1 MIIKPKYRKP
11 RERYDIDGHRMGSHS
26 LCESGIVHRYC
37 TARHLIYRKSHEFL
51 PLFIAAAFGLFG
63 ISHAATLLG
72 FMVPLTIP
80 LIIIRALA
88 YLLVIYALV
97 MHLKTSMIA
106 KEARKAWVDYFREES
121 REPSPEKEGQE
132 QKK

>member
-1 MIIKPKYRKP
+1 MAIEWDPILFVNLVLCII
-11 RERYDIDGHRMGSHS
+11 IVLLGIICNHR
-26 LCESGIVHRYC
+26 
-37 TARHLIYRKSHEFL
+37 SHESL

-72 FMVPLTIP
+72 YRVPLTVP

-88 YLLVIYALV
+88 YLLVVYALV
-97 MHLKTSMIA
+97 MHLKTTMIA
-106 KEARKAWVDYFREES
+106 QDTQQAWVDFFREES
-121 REPSPEKEGQE
+121 RQPASEGEGRE

>member
-1 MIIKPKYRKP
+1 MAIEWDPILFVNLVLCIIIVLLGIICYR
-11 RERYDIDGHRMGSHS
+11 R
-26 LCESGIVHRYC
+26 
-37 TARHLIYRKSHEFL
+37 SHESL

-72 FMVPLTIP
+72 YRVPLTVP

-88 YLLVIYALV
+88 YLLVVYALV
-97 MHLKTSMIA
+97 MHLKTTMIA
-106 KEARKAWVDYFREES
+106 KDTQQAWVDFFREES
-121 REPSPEKEGQE
+121 RQPAPEGEGQE

>member
-1 MIIKPKYRKP
+1 MAIEWDPILFVNLVLCIIIVLLGIICY
-11 RERYDIDGHRMGSHS
+11 HR
-26 LCESGIVHRYC
+26 
-37 TARHLIYRKSHEFL
+37 SHESL

-72 FMVPLTIP
+72 YRVPLTVP

-88 YLLVIYALV
+88 YLLVVYALV
-97 MHLKTSMIA
+97 MHLKTTLIA
-106 KEARKAWVDYFREES
+106 QDTQQAWVDFFREES
-121 REPSPEKEGQE
+121 RQPASEGEGRE